1 MWDKVEISFWNTL
14 LILRIIRRNKA
25 MKKEWDRACKKLH
38 TYASDRYSS
47 LRLESNKYTSSTSI
61 VLVEYDAYI
70 EYVGFSTGFPTA
82 MQAVDD
88 IIRIDKENKEKEN
101 G

>member
-1 MWDKVEISFWNTL
+1 
-14 LILRIIRRNKA
+14 

-61 VLVEYDAYI
+61 VPVVAYDAYI
-70 EYVGFSTGFPTA
+70 GSVGFSGYFPTA